1 MGCSMPQSTWSTER
15 SLARI
20 PTDRWRTSSAP
31 IHRLKPP
38 KEVRTARSAPRR
50 GARLRPFRV
59 AGMRRPERP
68 SRPWS
73 GSEAAFSSEY
83 LALWVNHKMGGEP
96 GWRVWAVAG
105 AGDVLI
111 QAGDRGPQVGVGR
124 EERDAVERGRD
135 RQLEIGR
142 VHVLP
147 GRAVAAC
154 QGVLGIAH
162 RTEERLVEAAE
173 LNRKPLAVEDRDVEQ
188 PVLVPHHLEIVREIG
203 GGT

>member
-1 MGCSMPQSTWSTER
+1 MPRSTWSTER

-38 KEVRTARSAPRR
+38 KGARTARSAPRR

-96 GWRVWAVAG
+96 SWRVRTVAG
-105 AGDVLI
+105 AGEDRRIGGGRLI
-111 QAGDRGPQVGVGR
+111 GLPLDLDRVQRPSGHRDHRLDEGRVRRERPRETSGFLPAGDRAI
-124 EERDAVERGRD
+124 DS
-135 RQLEIGR
+135 
-142 VHVLP
+142 
-147 GRAVAAC
+147 
-154 QGVLGIAH
+154 
-162 RTEERLVEAAE
+162 
-173 LNRKPLAVEDRDVEQ
+173 
-188 PVLVPHHLEIVREIG
+188 
-203 GGT
+203 